1 MTTVDVSNFNEDFK
15 SEKTI
20 HKRRS
25 SVFHARFS
33 IACDHKKD
41 DNGVITNRNRPNQK
55 EKECNAKDTVEA
67 FNLREYIDKLRQ
79 ERKDWQQE
87 YRNRKTQ
94 RKNLTKQKTS
104 TERQGQNLDI
114 NVLTEAERAFVFT
127 RPNYEHI
134 CKNSQKLL
142 DVALKISKLSQH
154 VHKLNEKFMERMKN
168 NISKATVNVIEISEQ

>member
-20 HKRRS
+20 YKRRS

-33 IACDHKKD
+33 TARDHQD
-41 DNGVITNRNRPNQK
+41 DNEVIINGNGPNQ
-55 EKECNAKDTVEA
+55 KECNAKDAVEA
-67 FNLREYIDKLRQ
+67 FKLREYIDKLRQ

-94 RKNLTKQKTS
+94 RKNLIKQKTS
-104 TERQGQNLDI
+104 TEGQGQILDI
-114 NVLTEAERAFVFT
+114 NVLTEAERAFVLT

-154 VHKLNEKFMERMKN
+154 VHKLNEKFMERMKD
-168 NISKATVNVIEISEQ
+168 NISKATANVIEISEQ